1 MEPSE
6 LKRKAERL
14 PARPGVYIFKN
25 VKGTVIYVGQSAN
38 LRKRVAGYFRLTS
51 RRSLKTNKLVAEISD
66 FDFTATP
73 TQLDA
78 LKLERQLIKEHQPKY
93 NQIRLTPQFILERKK
108 QILDAAT
115 KVFAAKGFDRA
126 TIADI
131 ARAAGV
137 AEGSIYNYF
146 KNKSDLLIS
155 IPRQAIQPPVESV
168 VEQMRAASAAPIPP
182 ELMLPIAAKNM
193 AAVFQQNGH
202 IFRILFSALP
212 TMSPS
217 AREQY
222 LNRVIFYVWDI
233 LETYFRELIE
243 QGILRRELNPT
254 ILTRA
259 FVGMFIPFLLLEQ
272 ILGLKSSTEFDFDRI
287 VAENVAIFLRGA
299 LAEQGASSNQRAARA
314 QNIAIE

>member
-1 MEPSE
+1 MGPSE
-6 LKRKAERL
+6 IKRKVERL
-14 PARPGVYIFKN
+14 PARPGVYILKN
-25 VKGTVIYVGQSAN
+25 AKGTVIYVGQSAN

-51 RRSLKTNKLVAEISD
+51 RRSSKTNKLVAEISD

-93 NQIRLTPQFILERKK
+93 NKVRLTPQFILERKK

-115 KVFAAKGFDRA
+115 KIFAAKGFDRA
-126 TIADI
+126 TIADV
-131 ARAAGV
+131 AREAGV

-146 KNKSDLLIS
+146 KNKDDLLVS
-155 IPRQAIQPPVESV
+155 IPRQAIQPPIESV
-168 VEQMRAASAAPIPP
+168 VAMVRAAADTPIPP
-182 ELMLPIAAKNM
+182 EQMLPIAAKNM
-193 AAVFQQNGH
+193 AAVFHQNGH

-217 AREQY
+217 ARKQY

-233 LETYFRELIE
+233 LESYFRELIE
-243 QGILRRELNPT
+243 KGILRRELHPA

-272 ILGLKSSTEFDFDRI
+272 ILGLEGSAEFDFDRI
-287 VAENVAIFLRGA
+287 IAENIAVFLRGA
-299 LAEQGASSNQRAARA
+299 LAEDPERETKRA
-314 QNIAIE
+314 QKIAIE